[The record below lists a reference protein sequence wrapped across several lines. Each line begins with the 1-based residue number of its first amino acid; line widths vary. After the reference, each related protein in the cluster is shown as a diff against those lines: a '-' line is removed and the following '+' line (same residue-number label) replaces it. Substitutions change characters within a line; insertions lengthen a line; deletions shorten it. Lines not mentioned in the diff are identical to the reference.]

1 MPVESPPAKID
12 PRTKKLN
19 DALARIDELEAEK
32 KAGWPVDVKIAYA
45 ERDQAR
51 DVAIGLKNERD
62 QALAK
67 IEELESGARAAP
79 MAHLEMGGGP
89 AMPSLEPLTWKKAA
103 TADRPGEPGMVSFGF
118 LKEPGRVVVRHR
130 LSFADWNGFSVDEI
144 VGNAETFARN
154 SVDPNVVM
162 LGRIPNFLDV
172 VDGQPLALGQFSRNG
187 YMQITMECINP
198 DEYEFEE
205 ESNVS

>member
-1 MPVESPPAKID
+1 
-12 PRTKKLN
+12 
-19 DALARIDELEAEK
+19 
-32 KAGWPVDVKIAYA
+32 
-45 ERDQAR
+45 
-51 DVAIGLKNERD
+51 
-62 QALAK
+62 
-67 IEELESGARAAP
+67 
-79 MAHLEMGGGP
+79 
-89 AMPSLEPLTWKKAA
+89 
-103 TADRPGEPGMVSFGF
+103 MVSFGF

-198 DEYEFEE
+198 DEYEQEE
-205 ESNVS
+205 VGDVS